1 MRTVFYGQ
9 HHKLGAKIVDFYGWE
24 MPLQYSGIIKEHKG
38 VRGSAGLFDVSHM
51 GRFKIHGPDAQ
62 DLIQRIITNDI
73 RQVAD
78 GQSLYSPMCN
88 HNGGIVDD
96 VIVSRLGPDD
106 FIMVVNASNRTKDM
120 DWIMAG
126 VNMDRCEVKDVTAKT
141 ALLALQGPQS
151 PCILEE
157 MGVDMGGVRPFRLVR
172 MDLNGAPCVISR
184 TGYTGEDG
192 FELLFDGRYGHL
204 WDAILEAGAAY
215 GIMPAGLGA
224 RDTLRL
230 EAGMML
236 YGNDIDEDTT
246 PLEAPL
252 GWTVKMK
259 TDFIGRDALLS
270 RKITKRLRGF
280 MVVGSGRV
288 ARKGDTVYD
297 NERPIGT
304 VTSGGFSPTLGRPIG
319 YCHVLPEYE
328 VGAHVAV
335 GIGKKRYKARLAS
348 TRFYK
353 R

>member
-1 MRTVFYGQ
+1 MRTAFYER

-24 MPLQYSGIIKEHKG
+24 MPLQYSGIIQEHKG
-38 VRGSAGLFDVSHM
+38 VRCSAGLFDVSHM
-51 GRFKIHGPDAQ
+51 GRFTIRGPDAQ
-62 DLIQRIITNDI
+62 ERIQHIITNDI

-96 VIVSRLGPDD
+96 VIVSRLGPGD
-106 FIMVVNASNRTKDM
+106 FVMVVNASNRTKDL
-120 DWIMAG
+120 DWIMASVDMG
-126 VNMDRCEVKDVTAKT
+126 RCEVKDVTAET

-151 PCILEE
+151 PRILER
-157 MGVDMGGVRPFRLVR
+157 MGADMGGVGTFRLAR
-172 MDLNGAPCVISR
+172 RELDGISCVISR

-192 FELLFDGRYGHL
+192 FELFFDGRHGHL
-204 WDAILEAGAAY
+204 WDAILEAGAAC
-215 GIMPAGLGA
+215 GIVPAGLGA

-252 GWTVKMK
+252 GWTVKMD

-270 RKITKRLRGF
+270 REITKKLRGF
-280 MVVGSGRV
+280 TVVGSGRV
-288 ARKGDTVYD
+288 ARKGDAIYD
-297 NERPIGT
+297 DERPIGT

-319 YCHVLPEYE
+319 YCYVLPEYG

-335 GIGKKRYKARLAS
+335 GIGKKRYDAQLAS

>member
-1 MRTVFYGQ
+1 MRTVFYGR
-9 HHKLGAKIVDFYGWE
+9 HRKLGAKIVDFYGWE
-24 MPLQYSGIIKEHKG
+24 MPLQYSGIIEEHKC

-51 GRFKIHGPDAQ
+51 GRFKIRGPGAQ
-62 DLIQRIITNDI
+62 EQIQRIITNDI
-73 RQVAD
+73 RRVAD

-96 VIVSRLGPDD
+96 VIVSRLSPDD

-120 DWIMAG
+120 DWIMASVDTG
-126 VNMDRCEVKDVTAKT
+126 RCEVRDVTAQT

-151 PCILEE
+151 PRILEE
-157 MGVDMGGVRPFRLVR
+157 MGADMGGVGPFRLARV
-172 MDLNGAPCVISR
+172 DLDGASCVISR

-192 FELLFDGRYGHL
+192 FELLFDGRHERL

-215 GIMPAGLGA
+215 GITPAGLGA

-252 GWTVKMK
+252 GWTVKMEA
-259 TDFIGRDALLS
+259 DFIGRDALLS
-270 RKITKRLRGF
+270 RKITKKLRGF

-297 NERPIGT
+297 DERPIGT

-319 YCHVLPEYE
+319 YCHVLPEYGA
-328 VGAHVAV
+328 GAHVSV
-335 GIGKKRYKARLAS
+335 GIGKKRYEARLAS

-353 R
+353 Q

>member
-1 MRTVFYGQ
+1 MRTVFYER
-9 HHKLGAKIVDFYGWE
+9 HRKLGAKIVDFYGWE
-24 MPLQYSGIIKEHKG
+24 MPLQYSGIIQEHKG

-51 GRFKIHGPDAQ
+51 GRFKIYGPDAQ
-62 DLIQRIITNDI
+62 EKIQRIITNDI

-88 HNGGIVDD
+88 HDGGIVDD
-96 VIVSRLGPDD
+96 VIVSRLGPGD

-120 DWIMAG
+120 DWIRASADMG
-126 VNMDRCEVKDVTAKT
+126 RCEVEDVTAET

-151 PCILEE
+151 PRILEE
-157 MGVDMGGVRPFRLVR
+157 MGVDVGGVRPFRLTCVE
-172 MDLNGAPCVISR
+172 LGGALCVISR

-192 FELLFDGRYGHL
+192 FELFFDGKHGHI
-204 WDAILEAGAAY
+204 WDSILEAGAAY

-252 GWTVKMK
+252 RWTVKMEA
-259 TDFIGRDALLS
+259 DFIGRDALLS

-280 MVVGSGRV
+280 TVVGSGRV
-288 ARKGDTVYD
+288 ARKGDTIYD
-297 NERPIGT
+297 DERPIGT

-319 YCHVLPEYE
+319 YCYVLPEYE

-335 GIGKKRYKARLAS
+335 GIGKKRYKAQLAS